1 MKETTAQKTA
11 ATGTARRGLGRRFT
25 VFQSGV
31 LCSDAGDGLYR
42 FGVPLL
48 ALAVTRS
55 PSEVALV
62 ATATRLPWLLFG
74 LLGGVLVDRFG
85 PPTVMLWAGAVRT
98 ALVLALMVAAW
109 QDMLSV
115 PLLIAAAL
123 LVGTAGVMSD
133 LAAQTWTPRL
143 VPSELLPRANARI
156 QSIQITVGQLFG
168 PAFGGFLVP
177 LGMFVPMLLA
187 AVGYGVTSALAGVV
201 ARMRPP
207 ETTLASGGGGAAS
220 PSGAGATV
228 SASGSGRRRDAASL
242 VSELRDGLVY
252 FLRRR
257 DVGRLAALGACTNF
271 GFAAMITLLPL
282 WVIAPGPLGMSTLAL
297 GLMVTAI
304 ACGGLFAGA
313 CGPRVIARV
322 GAGRVLRTAAPL
334 TGLGLALVAIGHA
347 AAAVVGLLLYGAAVT
362 FGNLVVLSYRQRTVP
377 AELYGRVNAAYRW
390 ACWGAM
396 PLGAGAAG
404 VLSTTLG
411 LSASFALTGTFT
423 LVAALLLPPRGRL
436 EES

>member
-1 MKETTAQKTA
+1 MCI
-11 ATGTARRGLGRRFT
+11 R
-25 VFQSGV
+25 
-31 LCSDAGDGLYR
+31 
-42 FGVPLL
+42 
-48 ALAVTRS
+48 
-55 PSEVALV
+55 
-62 ATATRLPWLLFG
+62 
-74 LLGGVLVDRFG
+74 DR
-85 PPTVMLWAGAVRT
+85 
-98 ALVLALMVAAW
+98 
-109 QDMLSV
+109 
-115 PLLIAAAL
+115 
-123 LVGTAGVMSD
+123 
-133 LAAQTWTPRL
+133 
-143 VPSELLPRANARI
+143 
-156 QSIQITVGQLFG
+156 
-168 PAFGGFLVP
+168 
-177 LGMFVPMLLA
+177 
-187 AVGYGVTSALAGVV
+187 AGVV